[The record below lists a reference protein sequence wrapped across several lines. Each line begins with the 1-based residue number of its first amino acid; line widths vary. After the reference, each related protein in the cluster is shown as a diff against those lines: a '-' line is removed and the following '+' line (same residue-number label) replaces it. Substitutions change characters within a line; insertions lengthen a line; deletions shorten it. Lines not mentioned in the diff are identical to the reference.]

1 MGKGAAKYGF
11 KSGVFP
17 TTRSILKS
25 PTTKQTDIINKVKS
39 PKPKGVLGIG
49 YAKGVKHPKGSHRLS
64 PKVNFID
71 VDNLIAKTVAE
82 PQSIKSSNGSA
93 QKVRLQK
100 AELRRKFLI
109 EAFHKEEAR
118 LLHKHE
124 YLQKRTKELEKAKEL
139 ELEKLNKEKSSDLT
153 IMTLDKM
160 MSQPLLRNRSPEE
173 SELLK
178 LKRNYNR
185 SLLNFQAHKKKLN
198 ELLNLYHVANEFIV
212 TESQLLKKIDKV
224 FNDETEEF
232 TDAYDVTS
240 NFTQFGNRKLLLSG
254 NTTLQTQINNA
265 IMGSL
270 SNEKFFDIS
279 LVDSY
284 LNKDLKNIS
293 NKIDSKLNPTS
304 NGAGNNGNNNNT
316 TNL

>member
-1 MGKGAAKYGF
+1 M
-11 KSGVFP
+11 
-17 TTRSILKS
+17 
-25 PTTKQTDIINKVKS
+25 
-39 PKPKGVLGIG
+39 
-49 YAKGVKHPKGSHRLS
+49 
-64 PKVNFID
+64 
-71 VDNLIAKTVAE
+71 
-82 PQSIKSSNGSA
+82 
-93 QKVRLQK
+93 
-100 AELRRKFLI
+100 
-109 EAFHKEEAR
+109 
-118 LLHKHE
+118 
-124 YLQKRTKELEKAKEL
+124 
-139 ELEKLNKEKSSDLT
+139 T
-153 IMTLDKM
+153 IDKM
-160 MSQPLLRNRSPEE
+160 MPKPILRNRSPEE

>member
-1 MGKGAAKYGF
+1 M
-11 KSGVFP
+11 
-17 TTRSILKS
+17 
-25 PTTKQTDIINKVKS
+25 
-39 PKPKGVLGIG
+39 
-49 YAKGVKHPKGSHRLS
+49 
-64 PKVNFID
+64 
-71 VDNLIAKTVAE
+71 DNLIAKTVAE
-82 PQSIKSSNGSA
+82 PQSIKFSNGSA

-109 EAFHKEEAR
+109 EAFRKEEAR

>member
-11 KSGVFP
+11 KSGVLP

-109 EAFHKEEAR
+109 EAFRKEEAR

>member
-11 KSGVFP
+11 KSGVSP

-109 EAFHKEEAR
+109 EAFRKEEAR